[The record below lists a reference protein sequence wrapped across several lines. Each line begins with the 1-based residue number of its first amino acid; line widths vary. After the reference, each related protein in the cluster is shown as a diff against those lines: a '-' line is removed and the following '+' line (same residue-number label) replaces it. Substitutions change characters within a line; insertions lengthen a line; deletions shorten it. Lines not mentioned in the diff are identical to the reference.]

1 MDILIVDDEK
11 LILKG
16 IKQIL
21 LQEIKEIE
29 SIVTATSAKEATRL
43 FYDLRPSIVL
53 SDIRMPEVS
62 GLELIGK
69 LKETNIPFKSI
80 IISSYD
86 DFEYAKEGILLGIE
100 NYLIKPI
107 SRNELV
113 ETVLVTIS
121 KIKNERT
128 KNQLWTENERE
139 IFKDNFLRRLLLQN
153 LSSDDYQK
161 WGELLLPYQSWNQ
174 VSVVYL
180 TFSDPPTIEEKN
192 ALIRQLNFKVSAFEL
207 IKLTADEI
215 VLIYDSSCISED
227 EIKQQLHSFIYF
239 SDLFVTFG
247 HTVHKIEEIHT
258 SFLQAKTLQSYSL
271 VFGFGQC
278 ISEADVNRNHIF
290 SEEMITQDTLSKLI
304 IEGDN
309 QTIYEKFQH
318 LQNELMEASL
328 EPLAIQNI
336 TIGIGLMIHRISA
349 EFGLAD
355 TDEISALRYLMTCIT
370 EQKTTSRIF
379 TFLYERIQELMDK
392 LKNNEQNY
400 SPVIQQILKLV
411 NSDLSIHH
419 SLKILADKFNMNSAY
434 LGQLFQKEIGMG
446 FNQYCHHQR
455 MKQANELIIHS
466 TNKISDIA
474 KSFGYD
480 DVSYFYRLY
489 KKDYGITPNKIR
501 SNKFIYKN

>member
-139 IFKDNFLRRLLLQN
+139 IFKDNFSKKLR
-153 LSSDDYQK
+153 
-161 WGELLLPYQSWNQ
+161 
-174 VSVVYL
+174 
-180 TFSDPPTIEEKN
+180 
-192 ALIRQLNFKVSAFEL
+192 
-207 IKLTADEI
+207 
-215 VLIYDSSCISED
+215 
-227 EIKQQLHSFIYF
+227 
-239 SDLFVTFG
+239 
-247 HTVHKIEEIHT
+247 
-258 SFLQAKTLQSYSL
+258 
-271 VFGFGQC
+271 
-278 ISEADVNRNHIF
+278 
-290 SEEMITQDTLSKLI
+290 
-304 IEGDN
+304 
-309 QTIYEKFQH
+309 
-318 LQNELMEASL
+318 
-328 EPLAIQNI
+328 
-336 TIGIGLMIHRISA
+336 
-349 EFGLAD
+349 
-355 TDEISALRYLMTCIT
+355 
-370 EQKTTSRIF
+370 
-379 TFLYERIQELMDK
+379 
-392 LKNNEQNY
+392 
-400 SPVIQQILKLV
+400 
-411 NSDLSIHH
+411 
-419 SLKILADKFNMNSAY
+419 
-434 LGQLFQKEIGMG
+434 
-446 FNQYCHHQR
+446 
-455 MKQANELIIHS
+455 
-466 TNKISDIA
+466 
-474 KSFGYD
+474 
-480 DVSYFYRLY
+480 
-489 KKDYGITPNKIR
+489 
-501 SNKFIYKN
+501 